1 MMRLKRKKKLYGK
14 FNVYVFQVFVLGFN
28 LVKYDL
34 NLIKMKLV
42 KYLGFYQE
50 EYCFIIKK
58 NNVYVCILIEKLKF
72 LDVFY
77 FLVFGM
83 FYVKFLIVY

>member
-1 MMRLKRKKKLYGK
+1 M
-14 FNVYVFQVFVLGFN
+14 LGFN

-42 KYLGFYQE
+42 KYLGFYWE
-50 EYCFIIKK
+50 EYCFFIKK
-58 NNVYVCILIEKLKF
+58 NNVYVCILIENLKF